1 MANPKQAN
9 TANYDRNI
17 TPAEVAS
24 RAERE
29 GENFKQTPDA
39 QADANTTEGYSV
51 DREGKLNN
59 YAIEPEMYVN
69 EPGDLRE
76 KEEAK
81 KAQRAETIQ
90 EVNETEEDG
99 KLSMSR
105 DDRGKGT
112 GII

>member
-1 MANPKQAN
+1 MANPNQAT

-17 TPAEVAS
+17 TPAEMAS

-29 GENFKQTPDA
+29 GENFKKTPDV
-39 QADANTTEGYSV
+39 QPDANTTEGYTV

-90 EVNETEEDG
+90 QVNETQEDG
-99 KLSMSR
+99 KLSMSE

>member
-1 MANPKQAN
+1 MANPNQAN

-29 GENFKQTPDA
+29 GENFKQTPDV
-39 QADANTTEGYSV
+39 QADANTTEGYTV

-59 YAIEPEMYVN
+59 YAIEPEMYVD